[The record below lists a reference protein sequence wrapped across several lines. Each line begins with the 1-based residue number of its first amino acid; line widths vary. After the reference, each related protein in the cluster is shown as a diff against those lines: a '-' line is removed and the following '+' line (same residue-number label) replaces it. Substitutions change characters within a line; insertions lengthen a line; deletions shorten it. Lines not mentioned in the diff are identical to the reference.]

1 MTQYTRYK
9 KANSWKISN
18 TKKFANNHAQKSYSL
33 QLLPSQTFIIQNS
46 FLPSVKHFCLR
57 LIKTHDYQNSHL
69 LEDKNK
75 PFKQCLTELSNT
87 VCPVGKATTE
97 LSGTI

>member
-1 MTQYTRYK
+1 M
-9 KANSWKISN
+9 
-18 TKKFANNHAQKSYSL
+18 FANNHAQKSYSL

-75 PFKQCLTELSNT
+75 PFKQCLTESVLLARPLQNCLEQCKLSRKHRT
-87 VCPVGKATTE
+87 A
-97 LSGTI
+97 